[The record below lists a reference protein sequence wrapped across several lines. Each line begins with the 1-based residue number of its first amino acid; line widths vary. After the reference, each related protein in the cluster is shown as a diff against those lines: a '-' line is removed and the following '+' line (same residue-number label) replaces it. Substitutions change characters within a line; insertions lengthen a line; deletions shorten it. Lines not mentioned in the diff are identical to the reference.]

1 MRGLSMKVK
10 ASTLTERRHS
20 TGSRSQHGLIE
31 VFIYS
36 AVGAERILVP
46 CEIDRGQP
54 LLDFLFGFEG
64 IHQDRIHVLVFSFAA
79 GLLALLAPV
88 ARVWVLASFFRPPA
102 VLGEDH
108 DQRKQSVASIIHS
121 PI

>member
-1 MRGLSMKVK
+1 M
-10 ASTLTERRHS
+10 
-20 TGSRSQHGLIE
+20 
-31 VFIYS
+31 FIYG
-36 AVGAERILVP
+36 AVGAERFLVQ
-46 CEIDRGQP
+46 CEIDRGQS

-64 IHQDRIHVLVFSFAA
+64 IHQHRIHVPMFSFAA

-108 DQRKQSVASIIHS
+108 D
-121 PI
+121 